1 VGVTLYSMF
10 PRWFI
15 IILLILL
22 LGITDWRAFVK
33 AFELHRKEKA
43 AQQNKSVNPGENEP
57 LINSKSK

>member
-22 LGITDWRAFVK
+22 LGLTDWRAFVK

-43 AQQNKSVNPGENEP
+43 EKSNRSINPGEIEP
-57 LINSKSK
+57 LINSK